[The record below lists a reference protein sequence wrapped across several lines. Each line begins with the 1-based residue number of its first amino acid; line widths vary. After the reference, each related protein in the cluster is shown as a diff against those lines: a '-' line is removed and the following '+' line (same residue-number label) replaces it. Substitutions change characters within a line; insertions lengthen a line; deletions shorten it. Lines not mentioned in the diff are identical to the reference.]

1 MKTEGT
7 NGTSKIVTM
16 GMTIDENNKVTGIS
30 KGNQIKFY
38 ENPSKDFEEEN
49 LEFVTIQAYDTIL
62 EEKEMNV

>member
-30 KGNQIKFY
+30 KGNQIEFY